1 MNYLDKSIIT
11 LCLTICVLILL
22 VINLTLGI
30 NYIKQQTMQNVL
42 RDCRIDAEEQ
52 LHIESY

>member
-1 MNYLDKSIIT
+1 MNNLDKSIIT

-22 VINLTLGI
+22 LVNLTLGI

-42 RDCRIDAEEQ
+42 RDCSIDAEEQ